1 MTTRRPAAIAR
12 SAPVGA
18 AVDVGAH
25 SVHLLVAEVHGHRL
39 VPLVD
44 ESVALGLGATV
55 DARADLGAEAA
66 FDLLAALETYAETA
80 RRRGASSIAIVATD
94 PLRRAADGAVVA
106 SAIGRRLGLEI
117 QVLASDEEAML
128 ALLGVQAGKAIHRET
143 VLVDIG
149 GGSSEILAIGPTGE
163 PVIQGLALGAAR
175 LSRTTTAGTAPTA
188 SEIASMVAVAREV
201 LAGAPDAQP
210 VDLVAVGGT
219 ASNLLRIGPP
229 LARRV
234 LTTRRIRETL
244 AVLVD
249 RTPEQI
255 AATFGV
261 KLSRARVLP
270 GGAAI
275 LLAVAERYGRDHV
288 RVSEHGLREGLLLAS
303 VHAGPGWRDNLA
315 WLAHGWSR

>member
-1 MTTRRPAAIAR
+1 MGAAI
-12 SAPVGA
+12 
-18 AVDVGAH
+18 DVGAH
-25 SVHLLVAEVHGHRL
+25 SVHLLVAEVHGHGL
-39 VPLVD
+39 IPLID

-55 DARADLGAEAA
+55 DARGELGAEAA
-66 FDLLAALETYAETA
+66 IELLTALETYVDSA
-80 RRRGASSIAIVATD
+80 RRRGASSVAIVATD
-94 PLRRAADGAVVA
+94 PLRRASDGPAVA
-106 SAIGRRLGLEI
+106 AAAGRRLGLEI
-117 QVLASDEEAML
+117 QILESDEEALL
-128 ALLGVQAGKAIHRET
+128 ALLGVQAGKAIRRET

-163 PVIQGLALGAAR
+163 PVIKGLALGAAR
-175 LSRTTTAGTAPTA
+175 LSRIAGSGTAPTA
-188 SEIASMVAVAREV
+188 GDIEAMLVAAREV
-201 LAGAPDAQP
+201 LDGAPDAQP

-234 LTTRRIRETL
+234 LSTRRIRETL
-244 AVLVD
+244 AVLAD

-255 AATFGV
+255 AGTFGV

-303 VHAGPGWRDNLA
+303 VHAGPGWRANLA

>member
-55 DARADLGAEAA
+55 DARGDLGAEAA

-175 LSRTTTAGTAPTA
+175 LSRTTTSGTAPTA